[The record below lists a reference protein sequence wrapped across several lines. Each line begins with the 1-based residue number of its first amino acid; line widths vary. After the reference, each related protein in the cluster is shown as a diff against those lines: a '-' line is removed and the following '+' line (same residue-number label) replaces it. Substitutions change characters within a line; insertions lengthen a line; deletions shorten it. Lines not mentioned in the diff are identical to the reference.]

1 MTNFT
6 VENQQLKEVISMLE
20 SKMEYMEIRLKDA
33 DDTMERFEEVLINTS
48 VERDQL
54 LIEKVHDLYIDCNT
68 PVIYY
73 ALPYNYYRTQ
83 S

>member
-54 LIEKVHDLYIDCNT
+54 LIEKVHDLYIDCK
-68 PVIYY
+68 IYY
-73 ALPYNYYRTQ
+73 AIPYNYYRTQ